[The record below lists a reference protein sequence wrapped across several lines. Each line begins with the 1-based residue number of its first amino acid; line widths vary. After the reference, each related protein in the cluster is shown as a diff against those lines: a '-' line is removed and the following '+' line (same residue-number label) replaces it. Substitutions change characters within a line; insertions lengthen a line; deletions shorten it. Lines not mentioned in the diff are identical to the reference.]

1 MKKFLS
7 LLLALT
13 MVMSLVIVPARAEG
27 VADGYAIRH
36 HHDSHP
42 SLALRGDSITF
53 TLTATAPT
61 VTDNG
66 VTATRSTTKPT
77 TALTLP
83 VFPALPARVPRQ
95 ER

>member
-13 MVMSLVIVPARAEG
+13 MVLSLVVVPARADG
-27 VADGYAIRH
+27 VEVGGTYAITT
-36 HHDSHP
+36 SAS
-42 SLALRGDSITF
+42 SLARGDSTTF
-53 TLTATAPT
+53 AVTVTGTTPT

-66 VTATRSTTKPT
+66 VTATDVNVIGYSWSTPG
-77 TALTLP
+77 
-83 VFPALPARVPRQ
+83 FPALPARVPRQ